1 MRLVLHLV
9 SRGLCVWMVTGDW
22 MMPAVGH
29 LRITN
34 RMGFHSGLRCVSTV
48 DVDDNFRFPQETGVC
63 EAV

>member
-1 MRLVLHLV
+1 
-9 SRGLCVWMVTGDW
+9 MVTGDW